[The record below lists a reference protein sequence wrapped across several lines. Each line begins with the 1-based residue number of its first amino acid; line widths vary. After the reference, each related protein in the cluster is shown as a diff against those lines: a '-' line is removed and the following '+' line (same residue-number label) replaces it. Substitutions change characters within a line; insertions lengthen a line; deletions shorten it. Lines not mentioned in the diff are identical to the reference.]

1 MYKLLYLKWITIK
14 DLLCSTW
21 NPCSMLC
28 GSLDGKGVWG
38 RMGTYISKAEPL
50 YCSPEIITTLLME
63 YIPIPKKKKF
73 VYIKKE
79 VPLTFKKL
87 IA

>member
-1 MYKLLYLKWITIK
+1 MVTRGKDEGEGIVTEFGMDVYTLLYLKWITNK

-38 RMGTYISKAEPL
+38 RMDTCICMSSLAESL
-50 YCSPEIITTLLME
+50 RCSPKTIT
-63 YIPIPKKKKF
+63 
-73 VYIKKE
+73 
-79 VPLTFKKL
+79 
-87 IA
+87 